1 MELLDQISNY
11 LQNGED
17 EKVLELTK
25 KALDEKISPKDI
37 LNRGLMVG
45 MNVVGEKFRDFEIFL
60 PDVLLSA
67 KAMSAAMDHL
77 KPMLMQD
84 DLPNIGKIV
93 IGTVQGDL
101 HDIGKNLVGIMLKGV
116 GVEVIDL
123 GKDVPPENFVD
134 TAVKEKASII
144 GMSALLTTSTPM
156 MKKVVEILHERG
168 LSDMI
173 KTIVGGA
180 PLSAD
185 YATELGADSYASD
198 AADAVDRITQI
209 FKEK

>member
-1 MELLDQISNY
+1 MVR
-11 LQNGED
+11 
-17 EKVLELTK
+17 KVR
-25 KALDEKISPKDI
+25 S
-37 LNRGLMVG
+37 
-45 MNVVGEKFRDFEIFL
+45 EKFRDFEIFL

-67 KAMSAAMDHL
+67 KAMSAAMGHL
-77 KPMLMQD
+77 KPLLIQD

-156 MKKVVEILHERG
+156 MKKVIEILHERG
-168 LSDMI
+168 LSDTI

-209 FKEK
+209 FEEN

>member
-1 MELLDQISNY
+1 MELLDQISDY
-11 LQNGED
+11 LQNGDD

-37 LNRGLMVG
+37 LNKGLIAG

-60 PDVLLSA
+60 PDVLLAA
-67 KAMSAAMDHL
+67 KAMTAATDHL
-77 KPMLMQD
+77 KPMLIQG

-116 GVEVIDL
+116 GVEVVDL
-123 GKDVPPENFVD
+123 GKDVPPEHFVD
-134 TAVKEKASII
+134 TAVKEKASLI

-168 LSDMI
+168 LSDTI

-180 PLSAD
+180 PLSAE

-198 AADAVDRITQI
+198 AADAVERITQI
-209 FKEK
+209 FKEQ

>member
-17 EKVLELTK
+17 EKILELTK
-25 KALDEKISPKDI
+25 KALDEKIPPKDI
-37 LNRGLMVG
+37 LNRGLIVG

-101 HDIGKNLVGIMLKGV
+101 HDIGKNLVAIMLKGV

-168 LSDMI
+168 LSDTI
-173 KTIVGGA
+173 NTIVGGA